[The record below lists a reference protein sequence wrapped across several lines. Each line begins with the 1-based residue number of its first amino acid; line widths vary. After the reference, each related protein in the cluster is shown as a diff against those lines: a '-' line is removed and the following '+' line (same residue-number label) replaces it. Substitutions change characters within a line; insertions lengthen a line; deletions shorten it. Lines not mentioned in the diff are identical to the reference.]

1 MSDSLTNPNEAVNPL
16 AAELAGAIHQIE
28 SLKAHDAQL
37 GDELAEA
44 NQQLQALKTAK
55 QQALAADAQVA
66 EKMRHG
72 LTREQAINVIKRQL
86 EFDRLY
92 QPQSRNPVAS

>member
-1 MSDSLTNPNEAVNPL
+1 MSDSLTNPNAAVNPL

-28 SLKAHDAQL
+28 SLKAHAAQL

>member
-28 SLKAHDAQL
+28 SLKAHTAQL

>member
-28 SLKAHDAQL
+28 SLKAHAAQL

-72 LTREQAINVIKRQL
+72 LTRDQAINVIKRQL